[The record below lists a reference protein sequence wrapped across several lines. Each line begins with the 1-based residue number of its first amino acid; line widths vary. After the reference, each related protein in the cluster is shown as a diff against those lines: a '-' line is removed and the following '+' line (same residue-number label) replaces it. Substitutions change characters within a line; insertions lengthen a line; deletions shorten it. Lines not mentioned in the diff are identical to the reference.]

1 MQIAADV
8 SEISK
13 TVQHD
18 ITFILNV
25 LSESSIRFASFQQFL
40 LKGML
45 LVSHKMVLTKT
56 RLCYY
61 AQLCG
66 NVQEHLQ
73 LQSSV

>member
-1 MQIAADV
+1 MQITADV
-8 SEISK
+8 SKISK

-45 LVSHKMVLTKT
+45 LVSHKMVFNKNEAVL
-56 RLCYY
+56 LCTTMRER
-61 AQLCG
+61 ARAFAATI
-66 NVQEHLQ
+66 
-73 LQSSV
+73 